1 MNQQQAKWLLDETFN
16 QEFDVLKFSNFLKE
30 LVNNSNLYTQD
41 KTQFVAGEFRDYI
54 LKVEKLGQYKDKA
67 GKSMELLAIKLAKHS
82 SLERARTMQRNFIAK
97 WLAKNPDEPEG
108 AIVGF
113 YDDEKDWRFS
123 FVKLEYNLIKD
134 EKGNLKAKKELT
146 PAKRYS
152 YLVGPNEPNHTCK
165 KQFVD
170 LLSSDHDPLFEEIER
185 SFGIEKVT
193 KEFFE
198 EYKKRFLNLKESL
211 EKVIK
216 NDVSVKAE
224 FIRIT
229 GEENLER
236 YIVEFSKK
244 LLGQIVFLYF
254 LQKKG
259 WLGVRKDDS
268 GRFKDWG
275 TGPKDFMKRLFNRE
289 YCSYNNFFN
298 DVLEPLFY
306 NTLAIKRNDDFSDKF
321 DCKIP
326 FLNGGLF
333 EPLDGYDWMNTN
345 IYIEN
350 SIFED
355 VFRTFD
361 EFNFTVKEDEPL
373 EKEVAVDPEML
384 GKVFENLL
392 EVTDRKSK
400 GAFYTPREIVH
411 YMCQQS
417 LINYLE
423 TNSSIPRIDIE
434 KFIQEGDKYLDQTIK
449 AQEHKKKYHG
459 NVYGVDSEYTIPK
472 SIEDNYEKIDELL
485 RTIKVVDPA
494 VGSGAFPVGMMN
506 EIVKA
511 RSILSIYFETE
522 RDVSEIKRECIEN
535 SLYGVDI
542 MPSAVDICQLRF
554 WLSLIVDEL
563 DRKKIKPL
571 PNLDNKIMCGNS
583 LLEEFE
589 GVKLFDDSLLGEEVK
604 DIRPELERI
613 NEEIKEL
620 NLKAGEIILGKSKG
634 SIDDIKKSIK
644 KLEREKNKLTEVKK
658 TDTNLTLT
666 NFDKVTRDEAKIKL
680 KKLKAKQKEFFN
692 SFDRDTKKLLKQE
705 IEKLEWELI
714 EATLKQQGNEE
725 AIKKLNLI
733 MKSKSKPFFL
743 WKLYFS
749 EVFQRENPGFDV
761 VIANPPYVGEKG
773 NKEIFRPIANSE
785 FGRKFYHGK
794 IDLFYFFFHKSIDI
808 SRERASVSFIT
819 TNYYPTAYGAR
830 NLRMDLKNRT
840 TIREIVNFNELRIFE
855 TALGQHNMIT
865 IFTKDLI
872 KDYRTKVTSVNSS
885 GTATNE
891 TLVKILNKKDNGF
904 TFSLLSKDSLFE
916 GDENYIRVNLG
927 SSNNSILE
935 TIILKLMNKSTRL
948 GEHFRINNGIH
959 SQADYLSKKK
969 LKFRDDLSCEE
980 HDGIYVLDSINKKD
994 NNIKSEILKS
1004 NESKYLK
1011 PFFKNSDIFKYM
1023 TRLNSSKHIIY
1034 INKQTDNIEILPHI
1048 KKHLMK
1054 FKKIIDDASD
1064 NAPYLHRPKTKK
1076 DFESEKIVV
1085 PQRSKSNIFGYNNTP
1100 WYASADVYF
1109 ITQGDDDFNL
1119 KFILSLLNS
1128 KLYYLWLYTN
1138 GKRKGNSLELYKIP
1152 LSEIPIKQISP
1163 EQQKPFINL
1172 VDQILS
1178 ITKDEDYLKNPDKQA
1193 RVKKLEKAIDK
1204 LVYEL
1209 YELTPEEIEI
1219 VEEFGKGKE

>member
-165 KQFVD
+165 KQFVE
-170 LLSSDHDPLFEEIER
+170 LLSSDHDPLFEEIEK

-198 EYKKRFLNLKESL
+198 EYKKRFLDLKESL

-216 NDVSVKAE
+216 NDASVKVE

-289 YCSYNNFFN
+289 FCSYNNFFN

-345 IYIEN
+345 IYLEN

-355 VFRTFD
+355 IFRTFD

-423 TNSSIPRIDIE
+423 TNSSIPRTDIE

-511 RSILSIYFETE
+511 RSILSIYFEGE

-604 DIRPELERI
+604 NIRPELERI

-634 SIDDIKKSIK
+634 SIDDIKKAIK

-666 NFDKVTRDEAKIKL
+666 NFDKVTIDEAKIKL
-680 KKLKAKQKEFFN
+680 KRLKAKQKEFFN
-692 SFDRDTKKLLKQE
+692 SFDRDTKKELKKE

-714 EATLKQQGNEE
+714 QATLKQQGNEE
-725 AIKKLNLI
+725 ALEKLDKI
-733 MKSKSKPFFL
+733 MQSKSKPFFL

-761 VIANPPYVGEKG
+761 VIANPPYFNLQTIKDEGFKEALKRNFSEIYTGQNDILYFFYKLGYDLLREKATLSFITSRYFLEADFASKLRNFLNENSNIKNIIDFGSKVRIFGEASVNASILIFTKQSIYNARIQATKFKSW
-773 NKEIFRPIANSE
+773 NKPNSE
-785 FGRKFYHGK
+785 LISFVMQEQEEFNSDEAEKMIIDQKTLINKNWSLLSVQDDNLMSKLNSNSNKLISICDIFKSLESGLDRIKKGDKLLDVYRVSKKTINEKKLEAELLVPLVKNGMLRKYRLNYTNEYLIF
-794 IDLFYFFFHKSIDI
+794 ITNEIDI
-808 SRERASVSFIT
+808 SK
-819 TNYYPTAYGAR
+819 YPNIISHLNNFKTDLQNRYDIKKSKAPWYRLSNLR
-830 NLRMDLKNRT
+830 NLKLITSNQDKLFVPMVAPENRF
-840 TIREIVNFNELRIFE
+840 VF
-855 TALGQHNMIT
+855 
-865 IFTKDLI
+865 
-872 KDYRTKVTSVNSS
+872 
-885 GTATNE
+885 
-891 TLVKILNKKDNGF
+891 
-904 TFSLLSKDSLFE
+904 
-916 GDENYIRVNLG
+916 
-927 SSNNSILE
+927 
-935 TIILKLMNKSTRL
+935 
-948 GEHFRINNGIH
+948 
-959 SQADYLSKKK
+959 
-969 LKFRDDLSCEE
+969 
-980 HDGIYVLDSINKKD
+980 INKND
-994 NNIKSEILKS
+994 
-1004 NESKYLK
+1004 
-1011 PFFKNSDIFKYM
+1011 
-1023 TRLNSSKHIIY
+1023 Y
-1034 INKQTDNIEILPHI
+1034 ICT
-1048 KKHLMK
+1048 
-1054 FKKIIDDASD
+1054 
-1064 NAPYLHRPKTKK
+1064 
-1076 DFESEKIVV
+1076 
-1085 PQRSKSNIFGYNNTP
+1085 
-1100 WYASADVYF
+1100 ADVYVV
-1109 ITQGDDDFNL
+1109 ISKDKNFNL
-1119 KFILSLLNS
+1119 KYVQSILNSNLMNHFVKLNS
-1128 KLYYLWLYTN
+1128 KAMDGEAKTSS
-1138 GKRKGNSLELYKIP
+1138 GKKSRRYSYSVKNISN
-1152 LSEIPIKQISP
+1152 IPIKQISN
-1163 EQQKPFINL
+1163 EQQKPFIQL

-1193 RVKKLEKAIDK
+1193 KVKKLEKEIDK
-1204 LVYEL
+1204 LVYDL
-1209 YELTPEEIEI
+1209 YELTPEEIKI
-1219 VEEFGKGKE
+1219 VEEFNNV

>member
-1 MNQQQAKWLLDETFN
+1 MNQQQAKVLLDETFN
-16 QEFDVLKFSNFLKE
+16 SEFNVLKFSNFLKE
-30 LVNNSNLYTQD
+30 LVNNSKLYAQD

-165 KQFVD
+165 KQFVE

-198 EYKKRFLNLKESL
+198 EYKKRFLDLKESL

-216 NDVSVKAE
+216 NDVVVKTE
-224 FIRIT
+224 FVNIA

-236 YIVEFSKK
+236 YVIEFSKK

-259 WLGVRKDDS
+259 WLGVRKDDN

-275 TGPKDFMKRLFNRE
+275 TGPKDFMKRLFRKE

-306 NTLAIKRNDDFSDKF
+306 NTLAIKRTDDFSDKF

-350 SIFED
+350 LIFED
-355 VFRTFD
+355 IFRTFD

-423 TNSSIPRIDIE
+423 TNSSIPREDIE

-449 AQEHKKKYHG
+449 AQEHKKKYRG
-459 NVYGVDSEYTIPK
+459 NVYDVDTEHTIPK
-472 SIEDNYEKIDELL
+472 SIEDNYLIIDNLL
-485 RTIKVVDPA
+485 KNIKVVDPA
-494 VGSGAFPVGMMN
+494 VGSGAFPVGMMT

-511 RSILSIYFETE
+511 RSILSVYFDSE

-554 WLSLIVDEL
+554 WLSLVVDEL

-589 GVKLFDDSLLGEEVK
+589 GIKLFDDSLLGEEIK
-604 DIRPELERI
+604 DIKPVLDRI

-634 SIDDIKKSIK
+634 SIDNIKKAIK
-644 KLEREKNKLTEVKK
+644 KLEKEKAKLSEKPK
-658 TDTNLTLT
+658 DMDTALTLN
-666 NFDKVTRDEAKIKL
+666 NFDIVQRDEAKIKL
-680 KKLKAKQKEFFN
+680 KKLKTKQKEFFN

-714 EATLKQQGNEE
+714 EATLKQQGNKE
-725 AIKKLNLI
+725 AIKKLDSI

-743 WKLYFS
+743 WKLYFA

-761 VIANPPYVGEKG
+761 VIGNPPYIQLSKTED
-773 NKEIFRPIANSE
+773 FRPE
-785 FGRKFYHGK
+785 FKEYLKKRFNTSGGRFNTYIFFIHLG
-794 IDLFYFFFHKSIDI
+794 IDLLN
-808 SRERASVSFIT
+808 REGSLAYIIPNT
-819 TNYYPTAYGAR
+819 ILTQEYYSYT
-830 NLRMDLKNRT
+830 
-840 TIREIVNFNELRIFE
+840 REELLSNNELRIVVQYSNLPFE
-855 TALGQHNMIT
+855 NAVVENVTLIAKKIKSEDYDIKIYEDSLNERKLLASKKASSFMDNQNYSISIHSDELVSKIFKNNYPVLADFCDVNQAIALKGDKSLSLKKENESGKYYKLLDGRNINKYT
-865 IFTKDLI
+865 INWTGIYLDYDLDRIHSCKRKDIFESEEKLFFRRVSKNLI
-872 KDYRTKVTSVNSS
+872 FCYDEQQYFALN
-885 GTATNE
+885 
-891 TLVKILNKKDNGF
+891 TLVVVNLKKHSILNLKYI
-904 TFSLLSKDSLFE
+904 LS
-916 GDENYIRVNLG
+916 IM
-927 SSNNSILE
+927 NSILLNY
-935 TIILKLMNKSTRL
+935 IYSNKFKSTKTV
-948 GEHFRINNGIH
+948 F
-959 SQADYLSKKK
+959 
-969 LKFRDDLSCEE
+969 
-980 HDGIYVLDSINKKD
+980 
-994 NNIKSEILKS
+994 SEIQARTVMQL
-1004 NESKYLK
+1004 
-1011 PFFKNSDIFKYM
+1011 
-1023 TRLNSSKHIIY
+1023 
-1034 INKQTDNIEILPHI
+1034 
-1048 KKHLMK
+1048 
-1054 FKKIIDDASD
+1054 
-1064 NAPYLHRPKTKK
+1064 
-1076 DFESEKIVV
+1076 
-1085 PQRSKSNIFGYNNTP
+1085 
-1100 WYASADVYF
+1100 
-1109 ITQGDDDFNL
+1109 
-1119 KFILSLLNS
+1119 
-1128 KLYYLWLYTN
+1128 
-1138 GKRKGNSLELYKIP
+1138 
-1152 LSEIPIKQISP
+1152 PIKQISP
-1163 EQQKPFINL
+1163 EQQKPFIQL

-1178 ITKDEDYLKNPDKQA
+1178 ITKDADYLKNPDKQA
-1193 RVKKLEKAIDK
+1193 KVQKLEKEIDK
-1204 LVYEL
+1204 LVYDL
-1209 YELTPEEIEI
+1209 YELTPEEIKI
-1219 VEEFGKGKE
+1219 VEEFNEK

>member
-1 MNQQQAKWLLDETFN
+1 MNEQQAKWLLDETFN

-165 KQFVD
+165 KQFVE

-198 EYKKRFLNLKESL
+198 EYKKRFLDLKESL

-216 NDVSVKAE
+216 NDAVVKAE
-224 FIRIT
+224 FANIA

-236 YIVEFSKK
+236 YVVEFSKK

-350 SIFED
+350 SIFGD
-355 VFRTFD
+355 IFRTFD

-392 EVTDRKSK
+392 EVIDRKSK

-423 TNSSIPRIDIE
+423 TNSSISRIDIE

-472 SIEDNYEKIDELL
+472 SIEENYEKIDDLL

-511 RSILSIYFETE
+511 RSILSIYFDGD

-554 WLSLIVDEL
+554 WLSLVVDEL

-589 GVKLFDDSLLGEEVK
+589 GVKLFDDSLLGEEIK
-604 DIRPELERI
+604 DIRPELDRI
-613 NEEIKEL
+613 EKEIKEL

-644 KLEREKNKLTEVKK
+644 KLEREKNKLTAKPETK
-658 TDTNLTLT
+658 DTNLTLT

-680 KKLKAKQKEFFN
+680 KRLKAKQKEFFN
-692 SFDRDTKKLLKQE
+692 SFDRDTKKQLKQE

-714 EATLKQQGNEE
+714 EATLKQQGNDE
-725 AIKKLNLI
+725 AIKKLDSI

-743 WKLYFS
+743 WKLYFA

-761 VIANPPYVGEKG
+761 VIANPPYVFTRGSD
-773 NKEIFRPIANSE
+773 FSE
-785 FGRKFYHGK
+785 DFKKYFKKNFKTGVGKLNLFSLFIEHG
-794 IDLFYFFFHKSIDI
+794 
-808 SRERASVSFIT
+808 
-819 TNYYPTAYGAR
+819 TN
-830 NLRMDLKNRT
+830 
-840 TIREIVNFNELRIFE
+840 
-855 TALGQHNMIT
+855 
-865 IFTKDLI
+865 
-872 KDYRTKVTSVNSS
+872 
-885 GTATNE
+885 
-891 TLVKILNKKDNGF
+891 
-904 TFSLLSKDSLFE
+904 LLSKKGFLTYIIPNTLFRATPYKPLRQLLVDSFDIKMIVDLNECIFE
-916 GDENYIRVNLG
+916 GVTA
-927 SSNNSILE
+927 ST
-935 TIILKLMNKSTRL
+935 TIIGVKN
-948 GEHFRINNGIH
+948 
-959 SQADYLSKKK
+959 SKTT
-969 LKFRDDLSCEE
+969 
-980 HDGIYVLDSINKKD
+980 D
-994 NNIKSEILKS
+994 NNIKIILSLKELLYDKTNTLLSQSQFNNSEYVFAINFDKKSKIIFDKLKQKTIPLGEICRDIINGIVTPKGKDDYIS
-1004 NESKYLK
+1004 DKKLSEQYK
-1011 PFFKNSDIFKYM
+1011 PFLEGKDIDSY
-1023 TRLNSSKHIIY
+1023 IIRNKRTQY
-1034 INKQTDNIEILPHI
+1034 ILFDR
-1048 KKHLMK
+1048 
-1054 FKKIIDDASD
+1054 KI
-1064 NAPYLHRPKTKK
+1064 LHRARPDYVWEAPEKLIIRRIGGGLKTLYVAY
-1076 DFESEKIVV
+1076 DNNNFYTFASTN
-1085 PQRSKSNIFGYNNTP
+1085 NILIKEDSWANIKY
-1100 WYASADVYF
+1100 
-1109 ITQGDDDFNL
+1109 
-1119 KFILSLLNS
+1119 ILSLLNS
-1128 KLYYLWLYTN
+1128 KLINWFFIEKFTNRSNLTVNITKVYLE
-1138 GKRKGNSLELYKIP
+1138 K
-1152 LSEIPIKQISP
+1152 IPIKQISS
-1163 EQQKPFINL
+1163 EKQKPFIQL

-1193 RVKKLEKAIDK
+1193 KVKKLEKEIDK

-1209 YELTPEEIEI
+1209 YELTPEEIKI
-1219 VEEFGKGKE
+1219 VEEFNEK

>member
-1 MNQQQAKWLLDETFN
+1 MNEQQAKWLLDETFN

-165 KQFVD
+165 KQFVE

-198 EYKKRFLNLKESL
+198 EYKKRFLDLKESL

-216 NDVSVKAE
+216 NDAVVKAE
-224 FIRIT
+224 FVNIT

-236 YIVEFSKK
+236 YVVEFSKK

-259 WLGVRKDDS
+259 WLGVRKDDT

-355 VFRTFD
+355 IFRTFD

-423 TNSSIPRIDIE
+423 TNSSIPRKDIE

-472 SIEDNYEKIDELL
+472 SIEENCEKIDDLL

-511 RSILSIYFETE
+511 RSILSIYFDSE

-554 WLSLIVDEL
+554 WLSLVVDEL

-604 DIRPELERI
+604 DIRPELDRI
-613 NEEIKEL
+613 EKEIKEL

-634 SIDDIKKSIK
+634 SIDDIKKAIK
-644 KLEREKNKLTEVKK
+644 KLEREKNKLTTKPETK
-658 TDTNLTLT
+658 DTNLTLT

-692 SFDRDTKKLLKQE
+692 SFDRDTKKQLKQE

-725 AIKKLNLI
+725 AIKKLNSI

-743 WKLYFS
+743 WKLYFA

-761 VIANPPYVGEKG
+761 VIGNPPYVRQEEIKEYKEVLKNNYESANGTADLYCYFLELSHKILRLHASSAFITSNKYLRANYGVGIREFLLKQTNISKLLDFGGYKVFDTATVDTIISIFKKETGLSNNIECVNFKKTFSESSQLSNFIARNKFIIKQSNLSKSGWVLLNNNYLELKNKIESKGEQIDKSFKIYRG
-773 NKEIFRPIANSE
+773 ITTGANSAFLVDNIKINEYNLEPELLRPILQGKEIYR
-785 FGRKFYHGK
+785 YHTK
-794 IDLFYFFFHKSIDI
+794 K
-808 SRERASVSFIT
+808 AK
-819 TNYYPTAYGAR
+819 N
-830 NLRMDLKNRT
+830 NLIYSYT
-840 TIREIVNFNELRIFE
+840 
-855 TALGQHNMIT
+855 
-865 IFTKDLI
+865 
-872 KDYRTKVTSVNSS
+872 
-885 GTATNE
+885 
-891 TLVKILNKKDNGF
+891 
-904 TFSLLSKDSLFE
+904 
-916 GDENYIRVNLG
+916 
-927 SSNNSILE
+927 
-935 TIILKLMNKSTRL
+935 
-948 GEHFRINNGIH
+948 GI
-959 SQADYLSKKK
+959 
-969 LKFRDDLSCEE
+969 
-980 HDGIYVLDSINKKD
+980 
-994 NNIKSEILKS
+994 
-1004 NESKYLK
+1004 
-1011 PFFKNSDIFKYM
+1011 
-1023 TRLNSSKHIIY
+1023 
-1034 INKQTDNIEILPHI
+1034 NIEKYPNI
-1048 KKHLMK
+1048 KKHLDNYK
-1054 FKKIIDDASD
+1054 ELLENVWEAKHGKKEYYELRGCKYYNEFLKSKIIWCDIANQPSFTYDE
-1064 NAPYLHRPKTKK
+1064 NKH
-1076 DFESEKIVV
+1076 F
-1085 PQRSKSNIFGYNNTP
+1085 
-1100 WYASADVYF
+1100 
-1109 ITQGDDDFNL
+1109 
-1119 KFILSLLNS
+1119 LLNTAFMIIGNRLKTTLAILNSNVS
-1128 KLYYLWLYTN
+1128 KYWFLNTSSQLGESGL
-1138 GKRKGNSLELYKIP
+1138 RFIPEFVERFP
-1152 LSEIPIKQISP
+1152 LSSKTIFDNQII
-1163 EQQKPFINL
+1163 QL

-1193 RVKKLEKAIDK
+1193 KVKKLEKEIDK
-1204 LVYEL
+1204 LVYQL
-1209 YELTPEEIEI
+1209 YELTSDEIKI
-1219 VEEFGKGKE
+1219 VEEFNEK

>member
-123 FVKLEYNLIKD
+123 FVKLEYNLVKD
-134 EKGNLKAKKELT
+134 DKGNLKAKKELT

-165 KQFVD
+165 KQFVE

-198 EYKKRFLNLKESL
+198 EYKKRFLDLKESL

-216 NDVSVKAE
+216 NDAVVKAE
-224 FIRIT
+224 FVNIA

-236 YIVEFSKK
+236 YVVEFSKK

-275 TGPKDFMKRLFNRE
+275 TGPKDFMKLLFNRE

-355 VFRTFD
+355 IFRTFD

-423 TNSSIPRIDIE
+423 TNSSIPRKDIE
-434 KFIQEGDKYLDQTIK
+434 KFIQEGDSTIDTTLRAK
-449 AQEHKKKYHG
+449 LLINKLEDKLKKGIISAIQFQRDVEIELNKIQLPKQIIKEHLL
-459 NVYGVDSEYTIPK
+459 
-472 SIEDNYEKIDELL
+472 IDELL
-485 RTIKVVDPA
+485 KNIKVVDPA
-494 VGSGAFPVGMMN
+494 VGSGAFSVGMMN

-511 RSILSIYFETE
+511 RSILSIYFDGD

-554 WLSLIVDEL
+554 WLSLVVDEL
-563 DRKKIKPL
+563 DRKKVNPL

-604 DIRPELERI
+604 DIRPELDRI
-613 NEEIKEL
+613 EKEIKEL

-644 KLEREKNKLTEVKK
+644 KLEREKNKLTSKPETK
-658 TDTNLTLT
+658 DTNLTLT
-666 NFDKVTRDEAKIKL
+666 NFDNVTRDEAKIKL

-692 SFDRDTKKLLKQE
+692 SFDRDTKKQLKQE

-725 AIKKLNLI
+725 AINKLNSI

-743 WKLYFS
+743 WKLYFA

-761 VIANPPYVGEKG
+761 VIGNPPYVSLQKLDGSEIYANNHYLTYSKATDLYCLFYEQGNNLLRKKGSLSYITSNSWMRTRYGESLRVYFSNFTNPLNLINFEDSLVFESAIVESNILIFKKENFSQELIASNVFKDFTKYDSLNKYILQNSVIITQLDEKG
-773 NKEIFRPIANSE
+773 WIIGTKEQLDLKTKIEKDSKTIKELDYYIVRGFTTGCNDAFYITSE
-785 FGRKFYHGK
+785 
-794 IDLFYFFFHKSIDI
+794 I
-808 SRERASVSFIT
+808 
-819 TNYYPTAYGAR
+819 R
-830 NLRMDLKNRT
+830 NLLIKKDKN
-840 TIREIVNFNELRIFE
+840 NS
-855 TALGQHNMIT
+855 
-865 IFTKDLI
+865 DLI
-872 KDYRTKVTSVNSS
+872 KPILRGRDLIKWKSTFSDMYALVITKDVDIDKYLEIKNYLLKF
-885 GTATNE
+885 E
-891 TLVKILNKKDNGF
+891 EKLNKK
-904 TFSLLSKDSLFE
+904 S
-916 GDENYIRVNLG
+916 G
-927 SSNNSILE
+927 SAKWYQL
-935 TIILKLMNKSTRL
+935 
-948 GEHFRINNGIH
+948 
-959 SQADYLSKKK
+959 QANPS
-969 LKFRDDLSCEE
+969 
-980 HDGIYVLDSINKKD
+980 
-994 NNIKSEILKS
+994 SEILKS
-1004 NESKYLK
+1004 
-1011 PFFKNSDIFKYM
+1011 
-1023 TRLNSSKHIIY
+1023 
-1034 INKQTDNIEILPHI
+1034 
-1048 KKHLMK
+1048 
-1054 FKKIIDDASD
+1054 
-1064 NAPYLHRPKTKK
+1064 
-1076 DFESEKIVV
+1076 FEKEKIVWGEL
-1085 PQRSKSNIFGYNNTP
+1085 SDKAKF
-1100 WYASADVYF
+1100 VYDSDNYSLDATVF
-1109 ITQGDDDFNL
+1109 LMVGRNL
-1119 KFILSLLNS
+1119 KFIISILNS
-1128 KLYYLWLYTN
+1128 KLGQWYFEQISTSSGMGTN
-1138 GKRKGNSLELYKIP
+1138 RWKKYKI
-1152 LSEIPIKQISP
+1152 ETFPIKEISP
-1163 EQQKPFINL
+1163 KQQKPFIQL

-1178 ITKDEDYLKNPDKQA
+1178 ITKDKDYLDNPDKQA
-1193 RVKKLEKAIDK
+1193 KVKQLEKEIDQ
-1204 LVYEL
+1204 LVYKL
-1209 YELTPEEIEI
+1209 YELTPEEIKI
-1219 VEEFGKGKE
+1219 VEEFNEK

>member
-1 MNQQQAKWLLDETFN
+1 MNEQQAKWLLDETFN
-16 QEFDVLKFSNFLKE
+16 SEFDILKFLNFLKE
-30 LVNNSNLYTQD
+30 LVKNSDLNIQD
-41 KTQFVAGEFRDYI
+41 KTKFVEGEFRDYI

-67 GKSMELLAIKLAKHS
+67 GKSMEFLAIKLAKHS

-97 WLAKNPDEPEG
+97 WLVKNSDEPEG
-108 AIVGF
+108 AIVAF

-134 EKGNLKAKKELT
+134 DKGNLKAKKELT

-170 LLSSDHDPLFEEIER
+170 LLSSDHDPLFEEIEK

-198 EYKKRFLNLKESL
+198 EYKKRFLDLKESL

-216 NDVSVKAE
+216 NNAVVKTE
-224 FIRIT
+224 FVNVA
-229 GEENLER
+229 GEENLEK
-236 YIVEFSKK
+236 YVVEFSKK

-259 WLGVRKDDS
+259 WLGVKKDDL
-268 GRFKDWG
+268 GKFRDWG

-355 VFRTFD
+355 IFRTFD

-392 EVTDRKSK
+392 EVTDRRSI

-423 TNSSIPRIDIE
+423 TNSSIPRTDIE

-459 NVYGVDSEYTIPK
+459 KVYGVDSEYVIPK
-472 SIEDNYEKIDELL
+472 SIEENYQLVDELL

-511 RSILSIYFETE
+511 RSILSVYFETD
-522 RDVSEIKRECIEN
+522 RDISEIKRECIEN

-554 WLSLIVDEL
+554 WLSLVVDEV

-589 GVKLFDDSLLGEEVK
+589 GMKLFDDLLLGEEIK
-604 DIRPELERI
+604 DIKPELDRI
-613 NEEIKEL
+613 DKEINSLYLQIGQIET
-620 NLKAGEIILGKSKG
+620 GKSKANKEEL
-634 SIDDIKKSIK
+634 KKSIK
-644 KLEREKNKLTEVKK
+644 KLEREKNKLTAKPEIKN
-658 TDTNLTLT
+658 TNLTLT

-680 KKLKAKQKEFFN
+680 NKLKAKQKEFFN
-692 SFDRDTKKLLKQE
+692 SFDRDTKKQLKKE
-705 IEKLEWELI
+705 IEELEWELI
-714 EATLKQQGNEE
+714 EATLKQQGNDE
-725 AIKKLNLI
+725 AIKKLDSI

-743 WKLYFS
+743 WKLYFA

-761 VIANPPYVGEKG
+761 VIGNPPYIDYRKIDETTRTGLNNFEIYNTTKTGSIYVYFIELGMSVLRKNSILAYINPYQYLSADSGLGIRKLLVENYIIKRIVDVSHIKVFAEASTYTCINLFIKNNIDNNIEIVRCDNLNKLTKSGFLIEQKSVKEDNYRIPVTEENKIISKVSAISTKLIDFCNIFCGTSAGGFGKKIIKEKEFFSLSETKKEEY
-773 NKEIFRPIANSE
+773 NLVIQSSNILKYVLKDLNSYIPKEIFPINVQNNFKKE
-785 FGRKFYHGK
+785 K
-794 IDLFYFFFHKSIDI
+794 IFF
-808 SRERASVSFIT
+808 
-819 TNYYPTAYGAR
+819 AR
-830 NLRMDLKNRT
+830 MTKK
-840 TIREIVNFNELRIFE
+840 IRC
-855 TALGQHNMIT
+855 
-865 IFTKDLI
+865 
-872 KDYRTKVTSVNSS
+872 
-885 GTATNE
+885 
-891 TLVKILNKKDNGF
+891 TLVPQEYYGGKVNILTDFLIN
-904 TFSLLSKDSLFE
+904 SKFL
-916 GDENYIRVNLG
+916 I
-927 SSNNSILE
+927 SI
-935 TIILKLMNKSTRL
+935 
-948 GEHFRINNGIH
+948 
-959 SQADYLSKKK
+959 
-969 LKFRDDLSCEE
+969 
-980 HDGIYVLDSINKKD
+980 
-994 NNIKSEILKS
+994 
-1004 NESKYLK
+1004 
-1011 PFFKNSDIFKYM
+1011 
-1023 TRLNSSKHIIY
+1023 LNSSLMSYWYYTKF
-1034 INKQTDNIEILPHI
+1034 ES
-1048 KKHLMK
+1048 KHL
-1054 FKKIIDDASD
+1054 SGG
-1064 NAPYLHRPKTKK
+1064 YLGF
-1076 DFESEKIVV
+1076 D
-1085 PQRSKSNIFGYNNTP
+1085 
-1100 WYASADVYF
+1100 
-1109 ITQGDDDFNL
+1109 
-1119 KFILSLLNS
+1119 
-1128 KLYYLWLYTN
+1128 
-1138 GKRKGNSLELYKIP
+1138 IP
-1152 LSEIPIKQISP
+1152 SVKEIPIKQISP
-1163 EQQKPFINL
+1163 EKQKPFIQL
-1172 VDQILS
+1172 VDQILL
-1178 ITKDEDYLKNPDKQA
+1178 ITKDEDYLKNLDKQA
-1193 RVKKLEKAIDK
+1193 KVKRLEKEIDQ
-1204 LVYEL
+1204 LVYKL
-1209 YELTPEEIEI
+1209 YELTPEEIKI
-1219 VEEFGKGKE
+1219 VEEGIK

>member
-1 MNQQQAKWLLDETFN
+1 MNQQQAKCLLDETFN

-97 WLAKNPDEPEG
+97 WLLKNPDEPEG
-108 AIVGF
+108 AIVAF
-113 YDDEKDWRFS
+113 YDEEKDWRFS

-165 KQFVD
+165 KQFVE
-170 LLSSDHDPLFEEIER
+170 LLSSDHDPLFEEIEK

-198 EYKKRFLNLKESL
+198 EYKKRFLDLKESL

-216 NDVSVKAE
+216 NDAVVKAE
-224 FIRIT
+224 FVNIA

-236 YIVEFSKK
+236 YVVEFSKK
-244 LLGQIVFLYF
+244 SLGQIVFLYF

-345 IYIEN
+345 VYIEN

-384 GKVFENLL
+384 GKVFEKLL

-400 GAFYTPREIVH
+400 GAYYTPREIVH

-423 TNSSIPRIDIE
+423 TNSSIPRKDIE

-472 SIEDNYEKIDELL
+472 SIEENYQLIDELL

-511 RSILSIYFETE
+511 RSILSIYFDTE

-554 WLSLIVDEL
+554 WLSLVVDEL

-604 DIRPELERI
+604 DIRPELDRI
-613 NEEIKEL
+613 DKEIKEL

-644 KLEREKNKLTEVKK
+644 KLEREKIKLTAKPETK
-658 TDTNLTLT
+658 DTNLTLT

-692 SFDRDTKKLLKQE
+692 SFDRDTKKQLKQE

-714 EATLKQQGNEE
+714 EATLKQQGNDE
-725 AIKKLNLI
+725 AIRKLNSI

-743 WKLYFS
+743 WKLYFA

-761 VIANPPYVGEKG
+761 VIGNPPYFSIDPKLKRISNSDFETYKKIYKTFRGQTDVLVFFYEKG
-773 NKEIFRPIANSE
+773 YELLRTDGVLSFISKNRWVNSPMYSKYRS
-785 FGRKFYHGK
+785 F
-794 IDLFYFFFHKSIDI
+794 LSSKSIFVIDFDETFIFDEAGINTNIIFIEKGALSKFKYLLYKNKGKFFDFDNYETFEGNLNENQEEWDI
-808 SRERASVSFIT
+808 FSDEIIKKMESCGNFCLIGGCGHKITPSKIFIL
-819 TNYYPTAYGAR
+819 NNCIDGYKPESSEIKKKYR
-830 NLRMDLKNRT
+830 DILK
-840 TIREIVNFNELRIFE
+840 INEYEKKF
-855 TALGQHNMIT
+855 
-865 IFTKDLI
+865 I
-872 KDYRTKVTSVNSS
+872 KKFASS
-885 GTATNE
+885 GD
-891 TLVKILNKKDNGF
+891 IL
-904 TFSLLSKDSLFE
+904 
-916 GDENYIRVNLG
+916 
-927 SSNNSILE
+927 
-935 TIILKLMNKSTRL
+935 
-948 GEHFRINNGIH
+948 
-959 SQADYLSKKK
+959 
-969 LKFRDDLSCEE
+969 
-980 HDGIYVLDSINKKD
+980 
-994 NNIKSEILKS
+994 
-1004 NESKYLK
+1004 
-1011 PFFKNSDIFKYM
+1011 PFFIKTERY
-1023 TRLNSSKHIIY
+1023 IIY
-1034 INKQTDNIEILPHI
+1034 TKNLDLNNAQSIRDYFSKVIDNKTDDNWYEYHKGHGYRNTKIIEST
-1048 KKHLMK
+1048 
-1054 FKKIIDDASD
+1054 KKIIFPNRMYLNRGPSFVLVDDTFQIGMDCGAIISSD
-1064 NAPYLHRPKTKK
+1064 GEL
-1076 DFESEKIVV
+1076 
-1085 PQRSKSNIFGYNNTP
+1085 
-1100 WYASADVYF
+1100 
-1109 ITQGDDDFNL
+1109 NL
-1119 KFILSLLNS
+1119 KYILSQLNS
-1128 KLYYLWLYTN
+1128 NLYWYFYRKKF
-1138 GKRKGNSLELYKIP
+1138 KRYAGRQTIRINK
-1152 LSEIPIKQISP
+1152 IPIKQIFP
-1163 EQQKPFINL
+1163 EQQKPFIQL
-1172 VDQILS
+1172 VDQILV
-1178 ITKDEDYLKNPDKQA
+1178 ITKDEDYLKNFNKQA
-1193 RVKKLEKAIDK
+1193 KVNKFKKEINK

-1209 YELTPEEIEI
+1209 YELTPEEIKI
-1219 VEEFGKGKE
+1219 VEEFNQK

>member
-30 LVNNSNLYTQD
+30 LVNNSNLYVQD
-41 KTQFVAGEFRDYI
+41 KTQFIPGEFRDYI

-97 WLAKNPDEPEG
+97 WLTKNPDEPEG

-165 KQFVD
+165 RQFVE

-198 EYKKRFLNLKESL
+198 EYKKRFLDLKESL

-216 NDVSVKAE
+216 NDAIVKAE
-224 FIRIT
+224 FIRVAGID
-229 GEENLER
+229 NVDR
-236 YIVEFSKK
+236 FVIEFSKK

-268 GRFKDWG
+268 GKFKEWG
-275 TGPKDFMKRLFNRE
+275 TGPKDFMKRLFNSE
-289 YCSYNNFFN
+289 FCSYNNFFN

-345 IYIEN
+345 IYLEN

-355 VFRTFD
+355 IFRTFD

-423 TNSSIPRIDIE
+423 TNSSVPRADIE

-472 SIEDNYEKIDELL
+472 SIEDNYEKVDELL

-511 RSILSIYFETE
+511 RSILSIYFEGE

-634 SIDDIKKSIK
+634 SIDDIKKAIK

-666 NFDKVTRDEAKIKL
+666 NFDKVTIDEAKIKL
-680 KKLKAKQKEFFN
+680 KRLKAKQKEFFN
-692 SFDRDTKKLLKQE
+692 SFDRDTKKQLKQE

-714 EATLKQQGNEE
+714 QATLKQQGNEE
-725 AIKKLNLI
+725 ALEKLNKI
-733 MKSKSKPFFL
+733 MQSKSKPFFL
-743 WKLYFS
+743 WKLYFA

-761 VIANPPYVGEKG
+761 VIGNPPYVQLQKNNGELGKLYENVNFVTFEKTGDIYGLFYEKATLLLRHLGNLCFITSNKWMRAKYGEKLRNYFL
-773 NKEIFRPIANSE
+773 NKTNPLIL
-785 FGRKFYHGK
+785 
-794 IDLFYFFFHKSIDI
+794 IDLGQD
-808 SRERASVSFIT
+808 V
-819 TNYYPTAYGAR
+819 
-830 NLRMDLKNRT
+830 
-840 TIREIVNFNELRIFE
+840 FE
-855 TALGQHNMIT
+855 TATVDTNILLLKKQDFKNELFGCKLNFELNNNLTAEINLRKKIMHVSNLENWI
-865 IFTKDLI
+865 ILDNKENEIKIKAEKKGIKLKKWDLKI
-872 KDYRTKVTSVNSS
+872 NRGILTGYNQAFIIDRTKY
-885 GTATNE
+885 NE
-891 TLVKILNKKDNGF
+891 LIFKDIRLKDILKPVLRGKDIKKYSYKDPNLFIINIHNGFFNNHNKIRRIEIEEYPILRMHLDEYKNKLISRYDQGSTPYNLRNCTFLDVVEEEKILFSEIVRRPQFTIDTNKFYPEATCFMVNGKNLKYLCAILN
-904 TFSLLSKDSLFE
+904 S
-916 GDENYIRVNLG
+916 NLG
-927 SSNNSILE
+927 FYLFSRFYSGGGLGNTGIRYKKNFLE
-935 TIILKLMNKSTRL
+935 QLPVPEI
-948 GEHFRINNGIH
+948 
-959 SQADYLSKKK
+959 SQ
-969 LKFRDDLSCEE
+969 
-980 HDGIYVLDSINKKD
+980 
-994 NNIKSEILKS
+994 
-1004 NESKYLK
+1004 
-1011 PFFKNSDIFKYM
+1011 
-1023 TRLNSSKHIIY
+1023 
-1034 INKQTDNIEILPHI
+1034 
-1048 KKHLMK
+1048 
-1054 FKKIIDDASD
+1054 
-1064 NAPYLHRPKTKK
+1064 
-1076 DFESEKIVV
+1076 
-1085 PQRSKSNIFGYNNTP
+1085 
-1100 WYASADVYF
+1100 
-1109 ITQGDDDFNL
+1109 
-1119 KFILSLLNS
+1119 
-1128 KLYYLWLYTN
+1128 
-1138 GKRKGNSLELYKIP
+1138 
-1152 LSEIPIKQISP
+1152 
-1163 EQQKPFINL
+1163 EQQKPFIQL

-1178 ITKDEDYLKNPDKQA
+1178 ITKDDDYLKNPDKQA
-1193 RVKKLEKAIDK
+1193 KVKKLEKEIDK

-1209 YELTPEEIEI
+1209 YELTPEEIKI
-1219 VEEFGKGKE
+1219 VEEFNEK